1 VTLHSKLM
9 NGSATILGRGL
20 ARRKITFD
28 EKANLAADAVTGVR
42 PYQPSIEQASLI
54 FQVPRHIVSERV
66 RLRTGGGKRRKAA
79 NGNGH
84 GDPYAF
90 VRDDEIRTTISDLDL
105 VYDDLLGRALRG
117 DNVVYGH
124 AQTIKAATDL
134 LVSIRDRQNSL

>member
-1 VTLHSKLM
+1 M

-28 EKANLAADAVTGVR
+28 ETANLAADAVTGLR

-66 RLRTGGGKRRKAA
+66 RLRTGGGKRRKTT
-79 NGNGH
+79 NGQ
-84 GDPYAF
+84 GDPYVF
-90 VRDDEIRTTISDLDL
+90 VRDAIRTTISDLDL
-105 VYDDLLGRALRG
+105 VYDDLLGRALGG